1 MPLSRR
7 FALGSKL
14 LVGRS
19 IMQELDL
26 NATVTGYTRSIDFED
41 LIGGVEDDKLL
52 TKAMPTNGKYTSEY
66 DYFTLGGNNTMK
78 FGTGLSLTYAYKENY
93 AWRLFVDYDYSRKT
107 YTMTYNPAMFV
118 FDAINISLGDMS
130 APISSMMEPQDIA
143 QMQESHQIKK
153 NRHTFVIGGSLTISF

>member
-1 MPLSRR
+1 
-7 FALGSKL
+7 
-14 LVGRS
+14 
-19 IMQELDL
+19 
-26 NATVTGYTRSIDFED
+26 
-41 LIGGVEDDKLL
+41 
-52 TKAMPTNGKYTSEY
+52 
-66 DYFTLGGNNTMK
+66 
-78 FGTGLSLTYAYKENY
+78 KENY